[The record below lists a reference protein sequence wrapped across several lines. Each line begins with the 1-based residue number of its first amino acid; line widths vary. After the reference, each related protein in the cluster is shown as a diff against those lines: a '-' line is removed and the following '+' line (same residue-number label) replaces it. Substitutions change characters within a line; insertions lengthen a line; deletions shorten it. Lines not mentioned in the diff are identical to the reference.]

1 MAKVA
6 AAGSVQPEVRL
17 HALHLIRSAG
27 VEAKDWIGE
36 LIAMNAFVRDKV
48 RYTRDVWGVETV
60 QTPAATLRLMM
71 GDCDDK
77 ATLLASL
84 LMSIGFRVQFGLLN
98 RRGHIVHVWTRCQ
111 LHGRWIDCETT
122 EPVRLGELPPLPKG
136 DKVETYNIAP
146 YQHGR

>member
-1 MAKVA
+1 MARYA

-17 HALHLIRSAG
+17 TARNLIMANG
-27 VEAKDWIGE
+27 VTEKDWIGE
-36 LIAMNAFVRDKV
+36 VVALNGFVRDRV

-60 QTPAATLRLMM
+60 QTPAATLTLRI

-122 EPVRLGELPPLPKG
+122 EPVPLGKLPPLLQG
-136 DKVETYNIAP
+136 DKVETYAIKP
-146 YQHGR
+146 FDTGR